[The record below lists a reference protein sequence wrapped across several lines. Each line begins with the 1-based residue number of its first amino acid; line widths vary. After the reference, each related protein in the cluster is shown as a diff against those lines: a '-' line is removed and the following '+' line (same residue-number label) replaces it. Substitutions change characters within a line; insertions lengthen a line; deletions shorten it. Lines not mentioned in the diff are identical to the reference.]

1 MEQTTGG
8 GNLTLVS
15 GFKQT
20 ARSAAVIVI
29 LPVITVNFNPAI
41 KTENNR

>member
-15 GFKQT
+15 GFNQT
-20 ARSAAVIVI
+20 AYSAAEKLL
-29 LPVITVNFNPAI
+29 LPVIAVNFNPLI